1 MGKGPLT
8 NNFLKNMM
16 VLNNSR
22 TKRVSSWDR
31 TGANR
36 DFLTLEP
43 GETATLADIK
53 GPAIINHF
61 YVTMSCSDWFH
72 YRRAVV
78 RMFWDGEKNP
88 SVEVPIGDF
97 FGIPFSEPVFFQS
110 LVISVNPGANRS
122 STDGLNIYFPMPFA
136 KHARIELFNDSELT
150 LTNFW
155 YHINYEEVEALE
167 PDLGYFHAS
176 WHRENTCQR
185 VEPGDFPEG
194 AGDLGR
200 GINETGDENYVIL
213 DAKGRGNYVGCILQI
228 HNLRHGWYGEGD
240 DMIFIDGEKWPPSL
254 HGTGTEEIFGGGAC
268 PNEAYFTPYCGFMLV
283 QNPDFFERNAMYKFF
298 VNDPVRFQ
306 KSIRVTLE
314 HGHANNLGN
323 EYCSVAYWYQ
333 EEPHAE
339 LAPLPPAAGR
349 IPRVHE
355 DCMKAMEVYNR
366 AADMFTRKIGWP
378 ALSEEEKKRLRAITV
393 DARNAI
399 RSRREDA
406 LERATAYLDAVAEQ
420 AKKLGRW

>member
-31 TGANR
+31 TGANH
-36 DFLTLEP
+36 DFLTIEP
-43 GETATLADIK
+43 GATATLADIK

-61 YVTMSCSDWFH
+61 YVTMSCNDWFH

-78 RMFWDGEKNP
+78 RMFWDGEKTP

-167 PDLGYFHAS
+167 PDLGYFHAC
-176 WHRENTCQR
+176 WNRENPCER
-185 VEPGDFPEG
+185 VDPGNVPED
-194 AGDLGR
+194 AGDLGK

-213 DAKGRGNYVGCILQI
+213 DAEGRGNYAGWILQV
-228 HNLRHGWYGEGD
+228 HNLKHGWYGEGD

-268 PNEAYFTPYCGFMLV
+268 PNEAYFTPYCGFLLV
-283 QNPDFFERNAMYKFF
+283 ENPDFFERNAMYKFF

-323 EYCSVAYWYQ
+323 DYSSVAYWYQ
-333 EEPHAE
+333 EEPHKKLAE
-339 LAPLPPAAGR
+339 LPSAEAR
-349 IPRVHE
+349 IPRMP
-355 DCMKAMEVYNR
+355 DNCIRALEVYNR
-366 AADMFTRKIGWP
+366 AAAMFTREVGWAAVP
-378 ALSEEEKKRLRAITV
+378 EDEKKRLRLTLIE
-393 DARNAI
+393 ARKAI
-399 RSRREDA
+399 RSRDESA
-406 LERATAYLDAVAEQ
+406 LDKATAYLNMVSEY
-420 AKKLGRW
+420 AKEGRK